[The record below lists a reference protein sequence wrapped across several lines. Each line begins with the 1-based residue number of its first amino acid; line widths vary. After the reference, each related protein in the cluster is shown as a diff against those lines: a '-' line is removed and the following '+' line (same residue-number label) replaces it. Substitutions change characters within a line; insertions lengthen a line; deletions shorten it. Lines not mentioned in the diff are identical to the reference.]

1 MNEDPN
7 PALLGVC
14 YYPEHWPE
22 STWAEDAARMKD
34 LGLHWVRIGEFAWS
48 LLEPEPGRYAWGWM
62 DRAIDGLGAAGLQV
76 VLGTPTATPPKWLV
90 DRMPDM
96 LPVGADGR
104 VRGFGSRRHYDFAHE
119 GYRTESARIA
129 AALAERYGRHD
140 AVGAWQIDNE
150 YGCHDTVR
158 AYGAPSLH
166 AFRSWLRARYGTVDA
181 LNEAW
186 WTNFWSMTY
195 RSFDE
200 VELPV
205 GAVTE
210 AAPGARLDFARFASD
225 AVVAYHERQ
234 VAEIRPRSPG
244 RPITHNGMGFF
255 ADYDA
260 HALGRALDR
269 ITWDSYPLGMLEQS
283 PLPVDLKARY
293 ARTGH
298 PDLVAFN
305 HDVFRGA
312 LAPAG
317 DAPYVPF
324 WVMEQQPGQVN
335 WATTNPIPAPGAVR
349 LWTHQALAHGA
360 EVVSY
365 FRWRAALGAQEHMH
379 AGLLRHDR
387 TPDQAF
393 SEAEACAREL
403 SIAGTAPSTGAP
415 VRRRGHVALL
425 FDYADLWLG
434 QIQPH
439 AEGWR
444 DWAPWA
450 EPYFALRAL
459 GLDVDVLPPD
469 RDLTGYRLVV
479 APSLTIVDDARAAAL
494 QRSLDAGATLVVG
507 PRSGAYRTDARVHA
521 PAPGPLLALT
531 GARVRRVDTM
541 RPGTTGRL
549 SPREPMLGLLEPA
562 GYGTW
567 ADLLE
572 PEASTE
578 VWASYA
584 EATYGGVA
592 AIAMKRHGDGRCVTV
607 GAALD
612 GPTWGRLLG
621 SLALEAGLPVF
632 PLPDGVRLSRHAG
645 RPLLQNF
652 GAEPVTVDLR
662 PIGGPVVEVGGVDVA
677 WVDLPEAPPADPP
690 RPAAAQGVRS

>member
-1 MNEDPN
+1 MSQAPH
-7 PALLGVC
+7 PARLGVC

-34 LGLHWVRIGEFAWS
+34 VGLHWVRIGEFAWS
-48 LLEPEPGRYAWGWM
+48 LLEPDPGRYDWGWM
-62 DRAIDGLGAAGLQV
+62 DRAIDGLGAAGLKV

-96 LPVGADGR
+96 LPVGPDGR

-129 AALAERYGRHD
+129 AALAERYGRHE

-158 AYGAPSLH
+158 AYGTPSLH
-166 AFRSWLRARYGTVDA
+166 GFRAWLRARYGTVEA

-195 RSFDE
+195 RTFDE

-225 AVVAYHERQ
+225 AVIAYHERQ

-255 ADYDA
+255 PDYDA

-283 PLPVDLKARY
+283 PLPDEVKARY

-312 LAPAG
+312 LAPEA

-335 WATTNPIPAPGAVR
+335 WAPTNPIPEPGAVR

-365 FRWRAALGAQEHMH
+365 FRWRAAQGAQEHLH

-387 TPDQAF
+387 TPDQALA
-393 SEAEACAREL
+393 EAEASAREL
-403 SIAGTAPSTGAP
+403 GAEAP

-439 AEGWR
+439 AAGWR

-450 EPYFALRAL
+450 EPYLALRAL

-469 RDLTGYRLVV
+469 RDLSGYALVV
-479 APSLTIVDDARAAAL
+479 APSLTMIDDARAAAL
-494 QRSLDAGATLVVG
+494 QQAVDAGTTLVVG
-507 PRSGAYRTDARVHA
+507 PRSGAYRPDARVHA
-521 PAPGPLLALT
+521 PAPGPLAALT
-531 GARVRRVDTM
+531 GARVHRVDTL
-541 RPGTTGRL
+541 RPGTSGRL
-549 SPREPMLGLLEPA
+549 SPRAPMLGVLEPA
-562 GYGTW
+562 GYHTW

-584 EATYGGVA
+584 EAAYGGVA
-592 AIAMKRHGDGRCVTV
+592 ALVMKRHGAGRCVTS
-607 GAALD
+607 GAWLD
-612 GPTWGRLLG
+612 AATWGKLLWA
-621 SLALEAGLPVF
+621 LAREAELPVL
-632 PLPDGVRLSRHAG
+632 PLPEGVRLSRHAG

-652 GAEPVTVDLR
+652 TTAAVTVDLR
-662 PIGGPVVEVGGVDVA
+662 PIGGPMVEVGGVDVA
-677 WVDLPEAPPADPP
+677 WVDLPE
-690 RPAAAQGVRS
+690 PAAPDPTRGVRS